1 MRRIQPNGCGYDGF
15 VCKGLT
21 RLRDIFMQTPV
32 DIYRT
37 DNPTD
42 DDWVW
47 TNDTSVVYGHTY
59 SQQQECVD
67 NYAQV
72 PQSFEGFVMTLTP
85 VIDMSGGTN
94 TIEVPEIACRTNMD
108 PFTTELSVLN
118 PPNDTYTVN
127 PNTVNTG
134 LIDLYNQVP
143 KYNDDVYAY
152 IGDDREQQHL
162 KISIKPA
169 YKFTIGPG
177 LLEPMLDTMFP
188 PVGVDTITSPDTLGD
203 FTVWLFNEFN
213 TWKGL
218 VDDRLRNLYQVV
230 PHYDYSKINGL
241 LNLEDAKNREGGCSN
256 FNIHPTYS
264 VPVIGV
270 SITAPLY
277 SIDSRRADVGGKI
290 KVDGQDITVL
300 PLIDEEAPFDAYLDI
315 FDYTSDGETIT
326 GATITT
332 RTSQGLPVSTTTGIS
347 GFTHKKFE
355 YIGSVR
361 GTTASNTPEAT
372 DYTKYT
378 LYEIEQGDCI
388 YEISLSGGTGGG
400 GGTCTC
406 DPYVY
411 YGPFMVTAV
420 AGTTIGIEVV
430 DVSGIDGE
438 LVSGNWQ
445 SRAGYVCYNGTDC
458 SLVAGTTLNAKPGDD
473 IWAAI
478 TVGGISYYVGMPP
491 TTTPPSYDVRLARI
505 HSFATSYTTE
515 LDPTYM
521 AEEPDF
527 DAKGMIKP
535 VLTTGTT
542 TAIAPGGDVEYDDEA
557 EIYGSTGSLL
567 AAENG
572 VIWEVIGNTCTGYY
586 QTGGTASFSA
596 VDDPEVTQI
605 HHGDIHVDGRW
616 S

>member
-1 MRRIQPNGCGYDGF
+1 MKHIKPDRCGYDGF
-15 VCKGLT
+15 VCKGITKLNT
-21 RLRDIFMQTPV
+21 YFDNTPIDIFATE
-32 DIYRT
+32 
-37 DNPTD
+37 NPTNRD
-42 DDWVW
+42 AWVW
-47 TNDTSVVYGHTY
+47 PPTGTTV
-59 SQQQECVD
+59 SQATID
-67 NYAQV
+67 NYAQI
-72 PQSFEGFVMTLTP
+72 PQSFEGFVMTLNP
-85 VIDMSGGTN
+85 VIDMSGGPD
-94 TIEVPEIACRTNMD
+94 IVEVPELSCRTNMD
-108 PFTTELSVLN
+108 PFSTGVMSVQN
-118 PPNDTYTVN
+118 SGNDYTVQ
-127 PNTVNTG
+127 PNTANSG
-134 LIDLYNQVP
+134 LVDLYNQVTQ
-143 KYNDDVYAY
+143 YFNDVYDTVDNTGHY
-152 IGDDREQQHL
+152 HL
-162 KISIKPA
+162 RYTIKPA
-169 YKFTIGPG
+169 YNFTVGPG

-203 FTVWLFNEFN
+203 FTVWLFDEFN

-218 VDDRLRNLYQVV
+218 VDDRLRNLYTVV

-270 SITAPLY
+270 SITAPSY
-277 SIDSRRADVGGKI
+277 SIDSRRADVGGNI
-290 KVDGQDITVL
+290 KVDGQEITVP
-300 PLIDEEAPFDAYLDI
+300 PLIDEQAPFDAYLDI
-315 FDYTSDGETIT
+315 FEYTSGGETVT

-332 RTSQGLPVSTTTGIS
+332 RTSQGLPVSTTAGIS

-378 LYEIEQGDCI
+378 LYEIEQGDCL

-406 DPYVY
+406 DPYSY

-420 AGTTIGIEVV
+420 AGATIGTEVV
-430 DVSGIDGE
+430 DVSGIDSE

-458 SLVAGTTLNAKPGDD
+458 TLVAGTTLNAKPGDD

-505 HSFATSYTTE
+505 HSFATAYTTE

-527 DAKGMIKP
+527 EAKDTIKP

-542 TAIAPGGDVEYDDEA
+542 TAIAPGGGVEYDTEA

-586 QTGGTASFSA
+586 QIGGTASFSA